1 MKQLLFLS
9 AIVLFFSTGN
19 LFAAAPKCQLSASNN
34 PYCSYKGKVKNIYIN
49 SGNLILI
56 YFDTPVDINVPK
68 EFGYNVRYA
77 GATAYLVDD
86 NPEFAKLF
94 YSTALSAQA
103 SGRDISIQMKEVQS
117 GYLKF
122 DRIWLGAP

>member
-19 LFAAAPKCQLSASNN
+19 LFAAAPKCQLSSSNT
-34 PYCSYKGKVKNIYIN
+34 PYCSYTGKVQRIYIN
-49 SGNLILI
+49 SGNIILI

-68 EFGYNVRYA
+68 EFGYNVSK
-77 GATAYLVDD
+77 GAAAAYKVDD

-94 YSTALSAQA
+94 YSTALTAQA
-103 SGRDISIQMKEVQS
+103 SGRSIHIQMTDVLL